1 MQYFKGIDVYEI
13 NNEYRADDVNE
24 LWGGKG
30 GACATFSMEQ
40 RLWAGEGRIHAD
52 PPFGVNTAQLG
63 EDPSELEPTSA
74 SVLRC
79 GGRTRNQEAAEQAA
93 RASIRIED
101 ECPPHHG
108 DLQAEMEQWL
118 ADRL

>member
-1 MQYFKGIDVYEI
+1 MSTAPMMSMSSGQEKEEPVPLS
-13 NNEYRADDVNE
+13 
-24 LWGGKG
+24 LWDEDSGLEKG
-30 GACATFSMEQ
+30 GSMPT
-40 RLWAGEGRIHAD
+40 
-52 PPFGVNTAQLG
+52 PPFGGGTAPLG
-63 EDPSELEPTSA
+63 ADPSELEPTSA
-74 SVLRC
+74 SILRC